1 MINLELYRVFVTAAK
16 CGSMT
21 KAAEKLYISQPA
33 VSQAVKQLEN
43 QLGEKL
49 FRRTSRGMELTDSGK
64 MLFKV
69 LSRPLEELENAE
81 NRLSEWRMSPG
92 GTIRISASD
101 TYTKYFLMQEIEKFH
116 RKHPETNLIV
126 MNATTS
132 ESCEMVRTGRADIG
146 IVNLP
151 VEDPEIRM
159 VSACRR
165 FHDIFVAGLRY
176 LPMRDRMIPL
186 KELENFPLIM
196 LDRNS
201 NTRKTLIAFA
211 HSLGIHL
218 HPEIELGS
226 IDLLKWY
233 AKANMGIACVP
244 REYLGEEL
252 DRGELFEIRT
262 DPPIPE
268 RAGGIIRSEKGQL
281 TSLMREFIDDL
292 CREEGNFRER
302 EGF

>member
-1 MINLELYRVFVTAAK
+1 MINLELYRVFVTAAR
-16 CGSMT
+16 CGSLT

-33 VSQAVKQLEN
+33 VSQSVKLLEN

-49 FRRTSRGMELTDSGK
+49 FRRTARGMELTDCGK
-64 MLFKV
+64 MLYKV
-69 LSRPLEELENAE
+69 LARPLEELENAE
-81 NRLSEWRMSPG
+81 GKFSEWRMSPG
-92 GTIRISASD
+92 GTIRISSSD
-101 TYTKYFLMQEIEKFH
+101 TYTKYFLMREIEKFH
-116 RKHPETNLIV
+116 KKHPETSLIV
-126 MNATTS
+126 LNATTS
-132 ESCEMVRTGRADIG
+132 ETCEMVKSGRADIG

-151 VEDPEIRM
+151 VSDPEIRM
-159 VSACRR
+159 VSTCKR
-165 FHDIFVAGLRY
+165 FHDIFVAGPKY
-176 LPMRDRMIPL
+176 LSMRDRMIPL
-186 KELENFPLIM
+186 KELENFPLVM

-201 NTRKTLIAFA
+201 NTRKSLVTFA

-244 REYLGEEL
+244 AEYLKEEL
-252 DRGELFEIRT
+252 ERGELFEIRS

-281 TSLMREFIDDL
+281 NALMREFIDDM
-292 CREEGNFRER
+292 CREEE
-302 EGF
+302 